1 MLCLHEVGHEV
12 DKAAWVKSDHLIK
25 DGIIMETEKMPQV
38 VGTNEIAHLLGDGTV
53 RISFNQRKWLMI
65 QSYECACPLTHLQV
79 PYYSLQQP
87 RIWMDI
93 CNVEI
98 DEIPGAEHRE
108 ILGDDRFLKILLDC
122 VTQPIATSEVTASG

>member
-1 MLCLHEVGHEV
+1 VGHEV

-25 DGIIMETEKMPQV
+25 YGIIMETEKMPQV
-38 VGTNEIAHLLGDGTV
+38 VGTNEIAHLLGDGT
-53 RISFNQRKWLMI
+53 
-65 QSYECACPLTHLQV
+65 
-79 PYYSLQQP
+79 QP

-98 DEIPGAEHRE
+98 DEIPGAEQRE

>member
-1 MLCLHEVGHEV
+1 MGHEV

-25 DGIIMETEKMPQV
+25 YGIIMETEKMPQV

-53 RISFNQRKWLMI
+53 
-65 QSYECACPLTHLQV
+65 

-98 DEIPGAEHRE
+98 DEIPGAEQRE